1 MRDGIGRGLLALGMT
16 GGCLAVLS
24 GVSSASAAAPSA
36 GDLCLRA
43 QQQTAELDQAAFQN
57 AGGELSNIDYP
68 DRTSF
73 EKSKPTEKP
82 LVTGSYVTYEDEA
95 RTLPEQI
102 RCKSKR
108 SDHLQLIY
116 GDAVAGP
123 EQECRTV
130 NQTTL
135 QEVDASFT
143 AEERASLVYPASK
156 VVIDGDVPAFTG
168 WDWLWEF
175 PAAYKDLRGRIHLP
189 SRSLSVPWTWNA
201 LPESFRGQHY
211 CTFIAPSHL
220 RRLMLGQ
227 AAV

>member
-1 MRDGIGRGLLALGMT
+1 MRHGIGRGLLALGT
-16 GGCLAVLS
+16 AGSFLAVLS
-24 GVSSASAAAPSA
+24 GASSASAAAPV

-43 QQQTAELDQAAFQN
+43 QQQTAKLDQAAFQN

-68 DRTSF
+68 DKTSF

-82 LVTGSYVTYEDEA
+82 LVIGSYVTYEDAEG
-95 RTLPEQI
+95 TLPKQI

-108 SDHLQLIY
+108 SDHLQLVY
-116 GDAVAGP
+116 GEAVAGP

-143 AEERASLVYPASK
+143 AQERAALAYPASK
-156 VVIDGDVPAFTG
+156 VVVDGDVPAFTG
-168 WDWLWEF
+168 WDWLWDF
-175 PAAYKDLRGRIHLP
+175 PPAYKGWDGKIHLP
-189 SRSLSVPWTWNA
+189 SRSLSVPWTWSA

-211 CTFIAPSHL
+211 CTFVAPSYL
-220 RRLMLGQ
+220 KRLMLGQ
-227 AAV
+227 ATV